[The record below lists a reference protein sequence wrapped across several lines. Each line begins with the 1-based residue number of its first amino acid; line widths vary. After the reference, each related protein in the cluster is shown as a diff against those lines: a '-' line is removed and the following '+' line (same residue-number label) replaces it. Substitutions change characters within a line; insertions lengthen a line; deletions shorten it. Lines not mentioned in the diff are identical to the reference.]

1 MKFSQTFMAL
11 AAFSSTIAAV
21 PMKRNLQIT
30 NPDYSVAESPAYSA
44 PAIPS
49 DTPVYSSVEESS
61 VEESSVDT
69 PEQPGYSAIP
79 PPPVDSSE
87 ESPSSVEDYTTSS
100 EEQPSSEEVPTPGYS
115 ASSPPEDT
123 SVEESESLPYCDE
136 TPEVPTPG
144 YSASQPPADT
154 SVEDYTT
161 SSEELPSEEYC
172 CENVTVTVTE
182 QGPGATVTET
192 ATVTVGETVTET
204 VTETAQAACDTPP
217 VYSEESPS
225 SVEDYT
231 TSSEEVPTPG
241 YSASQ
246 PPADTSVEE
255 SESLPYCDETTPEQ
269 PSEDTCTEEEQ
280 SPSSVEDYTTSSEE
294 ESLPY

>member
-115 ASSPPEDT
+115 AIPPPD
-123 SVEESESLPYCDE
+123 
-136 TPEVPTPG
+136 
-144 YSASQPPADT
+144 YS
-154 SVEDYTT
+154 
-161 SSEELPSEEYC
+161 
-172 CENVTVTVTE
+172 
-182 QGPGATVTET
+182 
-192 ATVTVGETVTET
+192 
-204 VTETAQAACDTPP
+204 
-217 VYSEESPS
+217 
-225 SVEDYT
+225 
-231 TSSEEVPTPG
+231 
-241 YSASQ
+241 
-246 PPADTSVEE
+246 
-255 SESLPYCDETTPEQ
+255 
-269 PSEDTCTEEEQ
+269 
-280 SPSSVEDYTTSSEE
+280 
-294 ESLPY
+294 